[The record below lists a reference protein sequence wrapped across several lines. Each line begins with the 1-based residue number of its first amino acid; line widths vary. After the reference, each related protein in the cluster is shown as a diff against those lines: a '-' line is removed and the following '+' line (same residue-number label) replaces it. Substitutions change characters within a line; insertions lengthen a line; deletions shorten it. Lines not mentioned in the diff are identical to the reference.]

1 MGTYRELQMTL
12 KTLVSISLAILTAIT
27 LSGCSAAAHRAAIRD
42 DSSERLTVGTVQGK
56 ISVGMPASDVA
67 SVMGSPNIVTT
78 DEARREV
85 WIYDKISTERV
96 YSTSEGGIST
106 LIFGG
111 DTVGSGLV
119 GGGVAPYGRYGAGA
133 GSTSQ
138 RTLTVVVKFDED
150 MRVRDFSYHSS
161 RF

>member
-1 MGTYRELQMTL
+1 MRKFQSAV
-12 KTLVSISLAILTAIT
+12 KSSPHILFVVFTAIV
-27 LSGCSAAAHRAAIRD
+27 LSGCSAAAHRADIRD
-42 DSSERLTVGTVQGK
+42 DSSERLTVGTVQGR

-106 LIFGG
+106 LIFGA
-111 DTVGSGLV
+111 TNVGSGLV
-119 GGGVAPYGRYGAGA
+119 GGGAAPYGRHGAGA
-133 GSTSQ
+133 VSTSQ
-138 RTLTVVVKFDED
+138 RTLTVVVKFDEEL
-150 MRVRDFSYHSS
+150 RVRDFSYHSS